1 VAALKNQNSDRR
13 KTMVF
18 DNSMSRRAFLT
29 KAGQGALLL
38 GSAGALAA
46 CGSSGTTSP
55 TTSSVSGRPK
65 TGGTIKAGLSGGSTA
80 DTLNA
85 LTPVQST
92 DFARTLN
99 LFEPL
104 TIFGA
109 NGPVENVLAKEVTP
123 NKDATTWTIRLRPG
137 ITWHNGKPLT
147 ADDVIYTLQV
157 ITNPKAPM
165 PGATALTL
173 VDVKGLK
180 KLDPLTVS
188 VPCTRPLSVLP
199 QALAAWYLNVVPV
212 GYDPQHPPKHPI
224 GTGPFKFKSFT
235 PGLESVFVRNENY
248 WESGLPYV
256 DTLVITDVA
265 DESSQVNALISGDVD
280 VIDLLSFASIAPVQS
295 GGQKVVVSKTSAF
308 TPIYMDRSKPPF
320 NDVRVSQAMRLCCD
334 RPQMLKEIFGGE
346 GTIGNDVFAI
356 ASPDYDHAIPQRH
369 QDIPQ
374 AKYLLKQAGREHLTV
389 TLLTA
394 PIAQGTVELAEVFAQ
409 NASLAGANI
418 SLNRTTPGVEFGP
431 GYPNFLFGQDYV
443 IYTGYIMQVAF
454 NNVPGAPYYETHF
467 HDAHYLSLYNEALST
482 VDAAK
487 RYEIEHEMQL
497 VDWNSGGDIVAYFYP
512 TIDGHSPQVQGIH
525 TSVTGW
531 PLGGFDFKSMWLS

>member
-1 VAALKNQNSDRR
+1 
-13 KTMVF
+13 MVF
-18 DNSMSRRAFLT
+18 DPMGRREFLT

-38 GSAGALAA
+38 GAAGTLAA
-46 CGSSGTTSP
+46 CGSSSSSSP
-55 TTSSVSGRPK
+55 TTNVASSKPK
-65 TGGTIKAGLSGGSTA
+65 SGGTLKTGLSGGSTG

-92 DFARTLN
+92 DFARTMN

-104 TIFGA
+104 TVFGA
-109 NGPVENVLAKEVTP
+109 TGPVENVLAKEVTP
-123 NKDATTWTIRLRPG
+123 NKDATMWTIRLRPG

-188 VPCTRPLSVLP
+188 VPCTRPFSVLP
-199 QALAAWYLNVVPV
+199 QALAAWYLNVVPA
-212 GYDPQHPPKHPI
+212 GYDPQHPPAHPI

-235 PGLESVFVRNENY
+235 PGADSVFVRNENY
-248 WESGLPYV
+248 WQSGLPYV
-256 DTLVITDVA
+256 DSLVITDFA
-265 DESSQVNALISGDVD
+265 DESSQVNALIGGDAD
-280 VIDLLSFASIAPVQS
+280 VIDLLSFSSIAPVQS
-295 GGQKVVVSKTSAF
+295 AGQKIVTSNTSAF
-308 TPIYMDRSKPPF
+308 TNIYMDRSKPPF
-320 NDVRVSQAMRLCCD
+320 NDVRVTQALRLCCN
-334 RPQMLKEIFGGE
+334 RPQMLKEIFGGR
-346 GTIGNDVFAI
+346 GIIGNDIFAI
-356 ASPDYDHAIPQRH
+356 ASPDYNHAIPQRH

-374 AKYLLKQAGREHLTV
+374 AKYLLKKAGQEHLTV

-394 PIAQGTVELAEVFAQ
+394 PIAQGTVEMAEVFAQ
-409 NASLAGANI
+409 NASLAGVKAN
-418 SLNRTTPGVEFGP
+418 LNRTTPGVEFGP
-431 GYPNFLFGQDYV
+431 GYPNFLFGQDYT

-467 HDAHYLSLYNEALST
+467 VDPHYVDLYNEALST
-482 VDAAK
+482 VDNTK
-487 RYEIEHEMQL
+487 RYEIEHQMQL
-497 VDWNSGGDIVAYFYP
+497 IDWQQGGDIIPYFYP
-512 TIDGHSPQVQGIH
+512 TIDGHSTQVQGVH